1 MESLESADPA
11 AIGGY
16 PLLARL
22 GAGGMGQV
30 YLSRTPTGR
39 PLALKTVRPDLTAA
53 PDFERRFAREIR
65 TSDRVRSP
73 WTVSVVDFSPPGHR
87 PLWLATEYV
96 AAPALSDWVVGH
108 GPLPPAALRTLAA
121 ELAAALAAV
130 HDCGLTHRDV
140 KPSNVLLGLDR
151 PMLIDF
157 GIARAADDSRHTSTG
172 GVIGSPGYL
181 APEQAAGGAV
191 TEAGDVFSL
200 GAVLVFAATGTG
212 PFESPGEQP
221 SAASLL
227 YRIVHEPPRLDGV
240 PAELTSLIR
249 DCLAKRPEDRPGSAE
264 LAARLRRGRAAQDP
278 RTAVH
283 EGGPAS
289 AAGTWKSSLPPGLG
303 ADVAAREEDVARR
316 CAVPQHGQGQG
327 HGQAPSDAVR
337 SAGGGPPVPAT
348 AGAVSLTPPLDHATP
363 AAPDAPPL
371 DAPALYGRPA
381 PYTPTSYGRFTPE
394 AAQPQGPFAP
404 GAPGAPGAAGP
415 AGFGPPDVRVLPR
428 EGGARRR
435 ARWTVAGSVLAVA
448 ALVTGVLLGNPF
460 GKESTGDGSTAS
472 PAPSSSAPALSA
484 AWAGVWTGTGPG
496 NPDADGRQHPRTESF
511 TVTLTLHT
519 AAVGELAGKQVSNI
533 KEVGTGRE
541 VGCTE
546 ALELRSVRGTT
557 ATFVAATGHAT
568 NRSDTSLQ
576 CESGHL
582 YVVQLTAA
590 GTISL
595 GDEGSQSAGAPTA
608 LHRGRGTP

>member
-1 MESLESADPA
+1 MQSLESTDPA
-11 AIGGY
+11 TIGGY
-16 PLLARL
+16 HLLARL

-96 AAPALSDWVVGH
+96 AAPALSDWVAGH
-108 GPLPPAALRTLAA
+108 GPLPPAALRALAA
-121 ELAAALAAV
+121 ELAAALTAV
-130 HDCGLTHRDV
+130 HACGLTHRDV
-140 KPSNVLLGLDR
+140 KPSNVLLGRDR

-191 TEAGDVFSL
+191 TEAGDIFSL

-212 PFESPGEQP
+212 PFEYPGEQP

-240 PAELTSLIR
+240 PAELAPLIR
-249 DCLAKRPEDRPGSAE
+249 DCLAKRPEGRPDSAE
-264 LAARLRRGRAAQDP
+264 LAARLRRGRAADDP
-278 RTAVH
+278 RTAAR

-289 AAGTWKSSLPPGLG
+289 VADAWKGALPPGLG
-303 ADVAAREEDVARR
+303 ADLAAREEEVAHL
-316 CAVPQHGQGQG
+316 CAVPPHGE
-327 HGQAPSDAVR
+327 GQAPSDAVT
-337 SAGGGPPVPAT
+337 SAGGRPPVPAT
-348 AGAVSLTPPLDHATP
+348 AGAGPLTPSLGHPTPATP
-363 AAPDAPPL
+363 YAPHPNIPEPYGQSAPD
-371 DAPALYGRPA
+371 
-381 PYTPTSYGRFTPE
+381 TPTSYGPFTPDT
-394 AAQPQGPFAP
+394 AQPRFAP
-404 GAPGAPGAAGP
+404 GTAGP
-415 AGFGPPDVRVLPR
+415 GGFGPHGAPAPHRD
-428 EGGARRR
+428 GGARRR
-435 ARWTVAGSVLAVA
+435 VRWTVAGTVLAVA
-448 ALVTGVLLGNPF
+448 ALVTGVLLWNPF
-460 GKESTGDGSTAS
+460 DKEAAGEGSTAS
-472 PAPSSSAPALSA
+472 PTPSSSAPALSA

-496 NPDADGRQHPRTESF
+496 NPDADGQQHPRTESF

-519 AAVGELAGKQVSNI
+519 AEVGELAGKQVSNI
-533 KEVGTGRE
+533 KEAGTGRE

-557 ATFVAATGHAT
+557 ATFVAATSHPT

-590 GTISL
+590 DTISL
-595 GDEGSQSAGAPTA
+595 GDEGSQSAGAPSA
-608 LHRGRGTP
+608 LHHSRGTS

>member
-1 MESLESADPA
+1 MQSLESTDPA

-39 PLALKTVRPDLTAA
+39 PLALKTVRPDLAAA

-87 PLWLATEYV
+87 PLWLVTEYV
-96 AAPALSDWVVGH
+96 AAPALSDWVAGH
-108 GPLPPAALRTLAA
+108 GALPPAALRTLAA

-130 HDCGLTHRDV
+130 HACGLTHRDV
-140 KPSNVLLGLDR
+140 KPSNVLLGRDR

-181 APEQAAGGAV
+181 APEQAAGGAIA
-191 TEAGDVFSL
+191 EAGDIFSL
-200 GAVLVFAATGTG
+200 GAVLVFAATGSG
-212 PFESPGEQP
+212 PFEYPGEQP

-240 PAELTSLIR
+240 PAELAPVIS
-249 DCLAKRPEDRPGSAE
+249 DCLAKRPEDRPDSAE
-264 LAARLRRGRAAQDP
+264 LAARLRRRRAANDP
-278 RTAVH
+278 RVAAQ
-283 EGGPAS
+283 ERGPAPV
-289 AAGTWKSSLPPGLG
+289 ADTWKDALPPGLG
-303 ADVAAREEDVARR
+303 ADLAAREKEVALR
-316 CAVPQHGQGQG
+316 CAVPPHVQE
-327 HGQAPSDAVR
+327 QALSDAVT
-337 SAGGGPPVPAT
+337 SAGGRPPVPAT
-348 AGAVSLTPPLDHATP
+348 AGTVSLTPHLDHASPATP
-363 AAPDAPPL
+363 HASPPNT
-371 DAPALYGRPA
+371 PALYGQPA
-381 PYTPTSYGRFTPE
+381 PDTPTPYGPFTPDT
-394 AAQPQGPFAP
+394 AR
-404 GAPGAPGAAGP
+404 P
-415 AGFGPPDVRVLPR
+415 AGFGPHSAPAPHR

-435 ARWTVAGSVLAVA
+435 ARWTVTASVLAAA
-448 ALVTGVLLGNPF
+448 ALVTGVLLWHPF
-460 GKESTGDGSTAS
+460 GKEAAGEGSTAS
-472 PAPSSSAPALSA
+472 PTTSSSAPALSA

-496 NPDADGRQHPRTESF
+496 NPDADGQQHPRTASF

-519 AAVGELAGKQVSNI
+519 AQVGELAGKQVSNI

-557 ATFVAATGHAT
+557 AAFVAATSHAT

-590 GTISL
+590 DTISL

-608 LHRGRGTP
+608 LHHSPGTF

>member
-1 MESLESADPA
+1 MEPLESTDPA
-11 AIGGY
+11 TIGGY

-73 WTVSVVDFSPPGHR
+73 WTVSVVDFSPSGHR

-96 AAPALSDWVVGH
+96 AAPALSDWVAGH

-130 HDCGLTHRDV
+130 HACGLTHRDV
-140 KPSNVLLGLDR
+140 KPSNVLLGRDR

-212 PFESPGEQP
+212 PFEYPGEQP

-240 PAELTSLIR
+240 PAELAPLIR
-249 DCLAKRPEDRPGSAE
+249 DCLAKRPEDRPDSAE
-264 LAARLRRGRAAQDP
+264 LADRLRRGRAAGDP
-278 RTAVH
+278 RTAAH

-289 AAGTWKSSLPPGLG
+289 VAGTWKGSLPPGLG
-303 ADVAAREEDVARR
+303 ADLAAREEDVAHR
-316 CAVPQHGQGQG
+316 CAVPQHGQGQ
-327 HGQAPSDAVR
+327 AASDAVR
-337 SAGGGPPVPAT
+337 SAGGRPPVPAT
-348 AGAVSLTPPLDHATP
+348 AGVGSLPPSLDHATP
-363 AAPDAPPL
+363 ATPYAPPPDTPAPYGRPIPDAPTPYGL
-371 DAPALYGRPA
+371 FAPG
-381 PYTPTSYGRFTPE
+381 T
-394 AAQPQGPFAP
+394 AQPSGPFAP
-404 GAPGAPGAAGP
+404 GTAGP
-415 AGFGPPDVRVLPR
+415 AGFGPHDASPLHR

-435 ARWTVAGSVLAVA
+435 VRWTVAGSVLAVA

-460 GKESTGDGSTAS
+460 GKETAGEGSTAS

-519 AAVGELAGKQVSNI
+519 AEAGELAGKQVSNI
-533 KEVGTGRE
+533 KEAGTGRE

-557 ATFVAATGHAT
+557 ATFVAAASHAT

-590 GTISL
+590 DTISL

-608 LHRGRGTP
+608 LHRSRGTS

>member
-1 MESLESADPA
+1 MESLESTDPA
-11 AIGGY
+11 TIGGY

-39 PLALKTVRPDLTAA
+39 PLALKTVRPDLVAA

-96 AAPALSDWVVGH
+96 AAPALSDWVAVH
-108 GPLPPAALRTLAA
+108 GPLPAAAVRTLAA

-130 HDCGLTHRDV
+130 HACGLTHRDV
-140 KPSNVLLGLDR
+140 KPSNVLLGRDR

-157 GIARAADDSRHTSTG
+157 GIARAAHDSRHTSTG

-191 TEAGDVFSL
+191 TEAGDLFSL
-200 GAVLVFAATGTG
+200 GAVLVYAATGTG
-212 PFESPGEQP
+212 PFEYPGEQP

-240 PAELTSLIR
+240 PAELAPLIR
-249 DCLAKRPEDRPGSAE
+249 DCLAKRPEDRPDAAE
-264 LAARLRRGRAAQDP
+264 LAAGLRRRAVDDP
-278 RTAVH
+278 RTAAH
-283 EGGPAS
+283 ESRS
-289 AAGTWKSSLPPGLG
+289 AAVADAWKGALPPGLG
-303 ADVAAREEDVARR
+303 VDLVAREEEVAHR
-316 CAVPQHGQGQG
+316 CAVPLHGQ
-327 HGQAPSDAVR
+327 GQAPSDAVK
-337 SAGGGPPVPAT
+337 SAAGGNPPVPAT
-348 AGAVSLTPPLDHATP
+348 ARTMSLTPALDDASLAATYAPPPDIPAPIGQQAQDTPAPHGVFTPDIAQPHGP
-363 AAPDAPPL
+363 AAP
-371 DAPALYGRPA
+371 
-381 PYTPTSYGRFTPE
+381 
-394 AAQPQGPFAP
+394 
-404 GAPGAPGAAGP
+404 AAGS
-415 AGFGPPDVRVLPR
+415 AGFGPYGASALLHR

-435 ARWTVAGSVLAVA
+435 ARWIVGALLAVA
-448 ALVTGVLLGNPF
+448 ALVTGVVLWNPF
-460 GKESTGDGSTAS
+460 GKETVDDGSTSS
-472 PAPSSSAPALSA
+472 PTPSSSAPALSA

-496 NPDADGRQHPRTESF
+496 NPDADGQQHPRTESF

-519 AAVGELAGKQVSNI
+519 AEVGELAGKQVSNI
-533 KEVGTGRE
+533 EEAGTGRE

-557 ATFVAATGHAT
+557 ATFLAATSHAT

-590 GTISL
+590 DTISL
-595 GDEGSQSAGAPTA
+595 GEEGSQSAGAPTA
-608 LHRGRGTP
+608 LHHSRATR

>member
-1 MESLESADPA
+1 MQPLESTDPA
-11 AIGGY
+11 TIGGY

-53 PDFERRFAREIR
+53 LDFERRFAREIR

-96 AAPALSDWVVGH
+96 AAPALSDWVAAH
-108 GPLPPAALRTLAA
+108 GPLPPAALRALAA

-130 HDCGLTHRDV
+130 HACGLTHRDV
-140 KPSNVLLGLDR
+140 KPSNVLLGRDR

-157 GIARAADDSRHTSTG
+157 GIARAADDSRHTGTG

-191 TEAGDVFSL
+191 TDAGDIFSL

-212 PFESPGEQP
+212 PFEYPGEQP

-227 YRIVHEPPRLDGV
+227 YRIVHEPPVLDGV
-240 PAELTSLIR
+240 PAELTPLVR
-249 DCLAKRPEDRPGSAE
+249 DCLAKRSEDRPNSAE
-264 LAARLRRGRAAQDP
+264 LAVRLRRWRPAEDPRAAF
-278 RTAVH
+278 H
-283 EGGPAS
+283 ESGPALV
-289 AAGTWKSSLPPGLG
+289 AEAWKSALPPGLD
-303 ADVAAREEDVARR
+303 ADLAAREKEIAHR
-316 CAVPQHGQGQG
+316 CAVPPHGHEQV
-327 HGQAPSDAVR
+327 PSDAVTSVGER
-337 SAGGGPPVPAT
+337 PTVPAT
-348 AGAVSLTPPLDHATP
+348 AGAGALAPSLGHATP
-363 AAPDAPPL
+363 ATSNAPSHAP
-371 DAPALYGRPA
+371 
-381 PYTPTSYGRFTPE
+381 TPSGPFTPDIG
-394 AAQPQGPFAP
+394 QPHGPFAP
-404 GAPGAPGAAGP
+404 GAAAP
-415 AGFGPPDVRVLPR
+415 AGFGPY
-428 EGGARRR
+428 GARAPHGDGA
-435 ARWTVAGSVLAVA
+435 ARLRVRWIVAGSALAVA
-448 ALVTGVLLGNPF
+448 ALVTGVLLWNPF
-460 GKESTGDGSTAS
+460 GKEASGDGFTAS
-472 PAPSSSAPALSA
+472 PSPSSSTPALSA
-484 AWAGVWTGTGPG
+484 AWAGVWTGRGPG
-496 NPDADGRQHPRTESF
+496 NPDADGQQHPRTESF

-519 AAVGELAGKQVSNI
+519 AEVGELAGKQVSNI

-546 ALELRSVRGTT
+546 ALELRSVRGST
-557 ATFVAATGHAT
+557 ATFVAATSHPT

-590 GTISL
+590 DTISL

-608 LHRGRGTP
+608 LHHSRSTS

>member
-1 MESLESADPA
+1 MQSLESTDPA
-11 AIGGY
+11 TIGGY

-39 PLALKTVRPDLTAA
+39 PLALKTVRLDLTAA

-73 WTVSVVDFSPPGHR
+73 WTVSVVDFSPHGHR

-96 AAPALSDWVVGH
+96 AAPALSDWVAGH
-108 GPLPPAALRTLAA
+108 GPLPPAALRALAA
-121 ELAAALAAV
+121 ELAAALTAV
-130 HDCGLTHRDV
+130 HACGLTHRDV
-140 KPSNVLLGLDR
+140 KPSNVLLGRDR

-181 APEQAAGGAV
+181 APEQAAGGSV
-191 TEAGDVFSL
+191 TEAGDIFSL

-212 PFESPGEQP
+212 PFEYPGEQP

-240 PAELTSLIR
+240 PAELAPLIR
-249 DCLAKRPEDRPGSAE
+249 ACLAKRPEDRPHSAE
-264 LAARLRRGRAAQDP
+264 LAARLRQGRAADDP
-278 RTAVH
+278 RTAPR

-289 AAGTWKSSLPPGLG
+289 VADAWKDALPPGLG
-303 ADVAAREEDVARR
+303 ADLAAREEEVAHL
-316 CAVPQHGQGQG
+316 CAVPPHGQR
-327 HGQAPSDAVR
+327 QAPSDAVT
-337 SAGGGPPVPAT
+337 SAGGRPPVPAI
-348 AGAVSLTPPLDHATP
+348 AGAGSLTPPLDHPTP
-363 AAPDAPPL
+363 TTPYAPHPNIPEPYGQSAP
-371 DAPALYGRPA
+371 G
-381 PYTPTSYGRFTPE
+381 TPTSYGPFTPDS
-394 AAQPQGPFAP
+394 AQPSF
-404 GAPGAPGAAGP
+404 APGAAGP
-415 AGFGPPDVRVLPR
+415 GGFGPHATLASRRD
-428 EGGARRR
+428 GGARRR
-435 ARWTVAGSVLAVA
+435 VRWTVAGSVLAVA
-448 ALVTGVLLGNPF
+448 AVATGVLLWNPF
-460 GKESTGDGSTAS
+460 DKKATGERSTAS
-472 PAPSSSAPALSA
+472 PTPSSSAPALSA

-496 NPDADGRQHPRTESF
+496 NPDADGQQHPRTASF

-519 AAVGELAGKQVSNI
+519 AEVGELAGKQVSNI
-533 KEVGTGRE
+533 KEAGTGRE

-557 ATFVAATGHAT
+557 ATFVAATSHPT

-576 CESGHL
+576 CESDHL

-590 GTISL
+590 DTISL

-608 LHRGRGTP
+608 LQHSRGTS

>member
-1 MESLESADPA
+1 MQSLESTDPA
-11 AIGGY
+11 TIGGY
-16 PLLARL
+16 QLLARL

-96 AAPALSDWVVGH
+96 AAPALSDWVAGH
-108 GPLPPAALRTLAA
+108 GPLPPAALRALAA
-121 ELAAALAAV
+121 ELAAALTAV
-130 HDCGLTHRDV
+130 HACGLTHRDV
-140 KPSNVLLGLDR
+140 KPSNVLLGRDR

-191 TEAGDVFSL
+191 TEAGDIFSL

-212 PFESPGEQP
+212 PFEYPGEQP

-240 PAELTSLIR
+240 PAELAPLIR
-249 DCLAKRPEDRPGSAE
+249 DCLAKRPEGRPDSAE
-264 LAARLRRGRAAQDP
+264 LAARLRRGRAADDP
-278 RTAVH
+278 RTAAR

-289 AAGTWKSSLPPGLG
+289 VADAWKGALPPGLG
-303 ADVAAREEDVARR
+303 ADLAAREEEVAHL
-316 CAVPQHGQGQG
+316 CAVPPHGE
-327 HGQAPSDAVR
+327 GQAPSDAVT
-337 SAGGGPPVPAT
+337 SAGGRPPVPAT
-348 AGAVSLTPPLDHATP
+348 AGAGPLTPSLGHPTPATP
-363 AAPDAPPL
+363 YAPHPNIPEPYGQSAPD
-371 DAPALYGRPA
+371 
-381 PYTPTSYGRFTPE
+381 TPTSYGPFTPDT
-394 AAQPQGPFAP
+394 AQPRFAP
-404 GAPGAPGAAGP
+404 GTAGP
-415 AGFGPPDVRVLPR
+415 GGFGPHGAPAPHRD
-428 EGGARRR
+428 GGARRR
-435 ARWTVAGSVLAVA
+435 VRWTVAGTVLAVA
-448 ALVTGVLLGNPF
+448 ALVTGVLLWNPF
-460 GKESTGDGSTAS
+460 DKEAAGEGSTAS
-472 PAPSSSAPALSA
+472 PTPSSSAPALSA

-496 NPDADGRQHPRTESF
+496 NPDADGQQHPRTESF

-519 AAVGELAGKQVSNI
+519 AEVGELAGKQVSNI
-533 KEVGTGRE
+533 KEAGTGRE

-557 ATFVAATGHAT
+557 ATFVAATSHPT

-590 GTISL
+590 DTISL
-595 GDEGSQSAGAPTA
+595 GDEGSQSAGAPSA
-608 LHRGRGTP
+608 LHHRRGTS

>member
-1 MESLESADPA
+1 MQSLESTDPVT
-11 AIGGY
+11 IGGY

-30 YLSRTPTGR
+30 YLSRMPTGR

-73 WTVSVVDFSPPGHR
+73 WTVSVVDFSPPDHR

-96 AAPALSDWVVGH
+96 AAPALSDWVTGH
-108 GPLPPAALRTLAA
+108 GPLPPAALRALAA

-130 HDCGLTHRDV
+130 HACGLTHRDV
-140 KPSNVLLGLDR
+140 KPSNVLLGRER

-191 TEAGDVFSL
+191 TEAGDIFSL

-212 PFESPGEQP
+212 PFECPGEQP

-240 PAELTSLIR
+240 PAELAPLIR
-249 DCLAKRPEDRPGSAE
+249 NCLAKRPEDRPEGAE
-264 LAARLRRGRAAQDP
+264 LAARLCRGGATDDP
-278 RTAVH
+278 RTAAQ
-283 EGGPAS
+283 EGKPALV
-289 AAGTWKSSLPPGLG
+289 ADAWKRALPPGLG
-303 ADVAAREEDVARR
+303 ADLAAREEEVAHR
-316 CAVPQHGQGQG
+316 CAVPPHGQ
-327 HGQAPSDAVR
+327 GQAPSDAVT
-337 SAGGGPPVPAT
+337 SAGGRLTAEAT
-348 AGAVSLTPPLDHATP
+348 AGAVSPTPSLDHTAPATSY
-363 AAPDAPPL
+363 APPTNTW
-371 DAPALYGRPA
+371 A
-381 PYTPTSYGRFTPE
+381 PYARRTPDIPTPYVPFTPD
-394 AAQPQGPFAP
+394 AAQPHTPFGPCT
-404 GAPGAPGAAGP
+404 AGP
-415 AGFGPPDVRVLPR
+415 AGLEPHGVPDPGRD
-428 EGGARRR
+428 GGARRR
-435 ARWTVAGSVLAVA
+435 VRWTAAGSVLAVA
-448 ALVTGVLLGNPF
+448 ALVTGVLLWNPF
-460 GKESTGDGSTAS
+460 GKEAAGDSSTAS
-472 PAPSSSAPALSA
+472 PMSSSSAPALSA

-496 NPDADGRQHPRTESF
+496 NPDADGQQHPRTESF
-511 TVTLTLHT
+511 TVTLTLHNADT
-519 AAVGELAGKQVSNI
+519 GELAGKQVSNI
-533 KEVGTGRE
+533 KEAGTGRE

-557 ATFVAATGHAT
+557 ATFVAATSHPT

-590 GTISL
+590 DTISL

-608 LHRGRGTP
+608 LHRSRGTS

>member
-249 DCLAKRPEDRPGSAE
+249 DCLAKRPEDRPDSAE

-316 CAVPQHGQGQG
+316 CAVPQHGQGY
-327 HGQAPSDAVR
+327 GQAPSDAVR

-371 DAPALYGRPA
+371 DAPTLYGRPA
-381 PYTPTSYGRFTPE
+381 PYPPRRTAGSPLKRPSPRALSPPVLPVLPVLPVPPGRPGSGRPTSVSSPGRGAH
-394 AAQPQGPFAP
+394 AAAS
-404 GAPGAPGAAGP
+404 AGP
-415 AGFGPPDVRVLPR
+415 SPVPFSRWPP
-428 EGGARRR
+428 
-435 ARWTVAGSVLAVA
+435 W
-448 ALVTGVLLGNPF
+448 
-460 GKESTGDGSTAS
+460 
-472 PAPSSSAPALSA
+472 
-484 AWAGVWTGTGPG
+484 
-496 NPDADGRQHPRTESF
+496 
-511 TVTLTLHT
+511 
-519 AAVGELAGKQVSNI
+519 
-533 KEVGTGRE
+533 
-541 VGCTE
+541 
-546 ALELRSVRGTT
+546 
-557 ATFVAATGHAT
+557 
-568 NRSDTSLQ
+568 
-576 CESGHL
+576 
-582 YVVQLTAA
+582 
-590 GTISL
+590 
-595 GDEGSQSAGAPTA
+595 
-608 LHRGRGTP
+608 

>member
-1 MESLESADPA
+1 MQSLESTDPA
-11 AIGGY
+11 TIGGY

-96 AAPALSDWVVGH
+96 AAPALSNWVAGH
-108 GPLPPAALRTLAA
+108 GPLPPAALRALAA

-130 HDCGLTHRDV
+130 HACGLTHRDV
-140 KPSNVLLGLDR
+140 KPSNVLLGRDR

-157 GIARAADDSRHTSTG
+157 GIARAADDPRHTSTG

-191 TEAGDVFSL
+191 TEAGDIFSL

-212 PFESPGEQP
+212 PFEHPGEQP

-240 PAELTSLIR
+240 PAELAPLIR
-249 DCLAKRPEDRPGSAE
+249 DCLAKRPEDRPHSAE
-264 LAARLRRGRAAQDP
+264 LAARLRRGRAADDP
-278 RTAVH
+278 RSAAH
-283 EGGPAS
+283 ERGPAP
-289 AAGTWKSSLPPGLG
+289 AADAWKDALPPGLG
-303 ADVAAREEDVARR
+303 ADLATREEEGAHR
-316 CAVPQHGQGQG
+316 CAVPQHGQGQ
-327 HGQAPSDAVR
+327 APSDAVT
-337 SAGGGPPVPAT
+337 SAGGRPPAPTT
-348 AGAVSLTPPLDHATP
+348 AGAVSLTPSLDHAIP
-363 AAPDAPPL
+363 AAPYSTPP
-371 DAPALYGRPA
+371 DTPA
-381 PYTPTSYGRFTPE
+381 PYGRAAPDTLTPY
-394 AAQPQGPFAP
+394 GPFAP
-404 GAPGAPGAAGP
+404 GTAGP
-415 AGFGPPDVRVLPR
+415 AGCGPHGACTPHR

-435 ARWTVAGSVLAVA
+435 VRWTVAGSVLAVA
-448 ALVTGVLLGNPF
+448 ALVTGVLLWNPF
-460 GKESTGDGSTAS
+460 GKEAAGEGSTVS
-472 PAPSSSAPALSA
+472 PPPSSSAPALSA

-496 NPDADGRQHPRTESF
+496 NPDADGQQHPRTESF

-519 AAVGELAGKQVSNI
+519 AEVGELAGKQVSNI
-533 KEVGTGRE
+533 KEAGTGRE

-557 ATFVAATGHAT
+557 ATFVAATSHAT

-590 GTISL
+590 DTISL

-608 LHRGRGTP
+608 LHHSRGTS

>member
-1 MESLESADPA
+1 MQSLESTDPA
-11 AIGGY
+11 TIGGY

-39 PLALKTVRPDLTAA
+39 PLALKTVRPGLTAA

-87 PLWLATEYV
+87 PLWLAIEYV
-96 AAPALSDWVVGH
+96 AAPALSDWVAGH
-108 GPLPPAALRTLAA
+108 GPLPPAALRALAA

-130 HDCGLTHRDV
+130 HACGLTHRDV
-140 KPSNVLLGLDR
+140 KPSNVLLGRDR

-157 GIARAADDSRHTSTG
+157 GIARAADDSHHTSTG

-181 APEQAAGGAV
+181 APEQAAGGTV
-191 TEAGDVFSL
+191 TEAGDIFSL

-212 PFESPGEQP
+212 PFEYPGEQP

-240 PAELTSLIR
+240 PAELAPLIR
-249 DCLAKRPEDRPGSAE
+249 DCLAKRPKDRPDSVE
-264 LAARLRRGRAAQDP
+264 LAARLRRGRVADDP
-278 RTAVH
+278 RTAAH
-283 EGGPAS
+283 EGGPAPV
-289 AAGTWKSSLPPGLG
+289 ADAWKSALPPGLG
-303 ADVAAREEDVARR
+303 ADLAAREEEVAHR
-316 CAVPQHGQGQG
+316 CAVPQHGQGQ
-327 HGQAPSDAVR
+327 APSDTVTP
-337 SAGGGPPVPAT
+337 AGGRPPVPTA
-348 AGAVSLTPPLDHATP
+348 AGAVSLAPSLEYPTPATP
-363 AAPDAPPL
+363 YAPPPG
-371 DAPALYGRPA
+371 APA
-381 PYTPTSYGRFTPE
+381 PYGQSATDTP
-394 AAQPQGPFAP
+394 GPFAP
-404 GAPGAPGAAGP
+404 GTAGP
-415 AGFGPPDVRVLPR
+415 AGFGPHGACTPHG
-428 EGGARRR
+428 EGAARRR
-435 ARWTVAGSVLAVA
+435 VRWTAAGSVLAVA
-448 ALVTGVLLGNPF
+448 ALVTGVLLWNPF
-460 GKESTGDGSTAS
+460 GKEAAGGGSTAS
-472 PAPSSSAPALSA
+472 PTPSSSTPALSA

-533 KEVGTGRE
+533 KETGTGRE

-557 ATFVAATGHAT
+557 ATFVAATSHAT

-590 GTISL
+590 DTISL

-608 LHRGRGTP
+608 LYHSRGTS

>member
-1 MESLESADPA
+1 MEPLESTDPA
-11 AIGGY
+11 TIGGY

-73 WTVSVVDFSPPGHR
+73 WTVSVVDFSPSGHR
-87 PLWLATEYV
+87 PLWLVTEYV
-96 AAPALSDWVVGH
+96 AAPALSDWVAGH
-108 GPLPPAALRTLAA
+108 GPLPPVALRTLAA

-130 HDCGLTHRDV
+130 HACGLTHRDV
-140 KPSNVLLGLDR
+140 KPSNVLLGRDR

-212 PFESPGEQP
+212 PFEYPGEQP

-240 PAELTSLIR
+240 PAELAPLIR
-249 DCLAKRPEDRPGSAE
+249 DCLAKRPEDRPDSAE
-264 LAARLRRGRAAQDP
+264 LADRLRRGRAADDP
-278 RTAVH
+278 RTAAH

-289 AAGTWKSSLPPGLG
+289 VAGTWKGSLPPGLG
-303 ADVAAREEDVARR
+303 ADLAAREEDVAHR
-316 CAVPQHGQGQG
+316 CAVPQHGQGQ
-327 HGQAPSDAVR
+327 AASDAVR
-337 SAGGGPPVPAT
+337 SAGGRPPVPAT
-348 AGAVSLTPPLDHATP
+348 AGVGSLPPSLDHATP
-363 AAPDAPPL
+363 ATPYAPPPDTPAPYGRPIPDAPTP
-371 DAPALYGRPA
+371 YGL
-381 PYTPTSYGRFTPE
+381 FTPGTM
-394 AAQPQGPFAP
+394 QPSGPFAP
-404 GAPGAPGAAGP
+404 GTAGP
-415 AGFGPPDVRVLPR
+415 AGFGPHDASPLHR

-435 ARWTVAGSVLAVA
+435 VRWTVAGSVLAVA

-460 GKESTGDGSTAS
+460 GKETAGEGSTAS

-496 NPDADGRQHPRTESF
+496 NPDADGQQHPRTASF

-519 AAVGELAGKQVSNI
+519 AEAGELAGKQVSNI
-533 KEVGTGRE
+533 KEAGTGRE

-557 ATFVAATGHAT
+557 ATFVAAASHAT

-590 GTISL
+590 DTISL

-608 LHRGRGTP
+608 LHRSRGTS